1 MSGKEKALVSIVIP
15 LFNRKILVG
24 DTLVSLKA
32 QSYIHW
38 EALVVDDGST
48 DGSFEY
54 IQKLAEKDT
63 RIKPLKRI
71 GEIKGAPVC
80 RNIGI
85 RHARGEFLI
94 FLDSDDLLASFCL
107 ERRVAYFKEHPQ
119 CDFLV
124 FPVLCFNQ
132 IPGDSSKL
140 WNVDKDESDLVR
152 MLNLD
157 NPFQTT
163 SPIWK
168 KTAIEKLGFWD
179 ERLLCWQDFD
189 FHIRALI
196 FNLTYK
202 KINLAPDTF
211 YRRGNENKITKKNR
225 GTKQL
230 YSMIEICKN
239 VYNYLADNG
248 LLDDKYK
255 FKVYELYLSICVKFL
270 NEGRFQGVRQIFS
283 DIRRL
288 QLISKFKAFYL
299 LIIMKIN
306 YIMMQ
311 KNHKNSIWKFLHRI
325 WKKTLYVYSIKKLPP
340 RHNTCQRVSVD
351 DVYFKELKFNL

>member
-94 FLDSDDLLASFCL
+94 FLDSDDLLKSFCL
-107 ERRVAYFKEHPQ
+107 ERRVACFNKYPQ
-119 CDFLV
+119 LDFLV

-140 WNVDKDESDLVR
+140 WNIDKDESDLSR

-157 NPFQTT
+157 IPFITV
-163 SPIWK
+163 SPIWR

-189 FHIRALI
+189 YHIRALI
-196 FNLTYK
+196 FGLAYK
-202 KINLAPDTF
+202 KINIEPDTF
-211 YRRGNENKITKKNR
+211 YRRGNEDKITYKKKEI
-225 GTKQL
+225 KQI
-230 YSMIEICKN
+230 YSIVEICDS
-239 VYNYLADNG
+239 VYHYLADKN
-248 LLDDKYK
+248 LLNDKYK
-255 FKVYELYLSICVKFL
+255 IKVCELYLSVCVKFL
-270 NEGRFQGVRQIFS
+270 KEQHFQGIRHVVLEM
-283 DIRRL
+283 RRL
-288 QLISKFKAFYL
+288 QLINKFEASYL
-299 LIIMKIN
+299 LFIMKLN
-306 YIMMQ
+306 YIMMR
-311 KNHKNSIWKFLHRI
+311 KGHKNIIGKLLHMIWR
-325 WKKTLYVYSIKKLPP
+325 KTLFEYSIQKLPP
-340 RHNTCQRVSVD
+340 RNITCQKISLE
-351 DVYFKELKFNL
+351 DVHFKEFKV